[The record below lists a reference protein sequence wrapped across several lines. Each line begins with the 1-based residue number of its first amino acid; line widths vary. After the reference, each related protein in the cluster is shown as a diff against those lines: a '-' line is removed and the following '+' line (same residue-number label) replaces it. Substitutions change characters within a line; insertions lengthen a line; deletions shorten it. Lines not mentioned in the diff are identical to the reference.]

1 MNSVRLQI
9 CSMLTPQPAPTGF
22 RALLKVDPGFMLF
35 PDHFPGQPVLP
46 GICLVQAVLL
56 AGETWLGGAA
66 LRLETLKSAKFLG
79 IVQPGDEVVI
89 EGSAT
94 RHDDGS
100 VRIKADLSSRGKRI
114 AQISMTARQALSAYR
129 QAVAARGDRA

>member
-1 MNSVRLQI
+1 MNPVRLQI
-9 CSMLTPQPAPTGF
+9 RSMLTSQPGPTGF

-56 AGETWLGGAA
+56 AGEAWLPCGTA
-66 LRLETLKSAKFLG
+66 LRLRTLKRAKFLG
-79 IVQPGDEVVI
+79 IVRPGDEIVI

-100 VRIKADLSSRGKRI
+100 VRIKADLSRRGKRV
-114 AQISMTARQALSAYR
+114 AQVSLTADQAITTT
-129 QAVAARGDRA
+129 GDPT

>member
-9 CSMLTPQPAPTGF
+9 RSMLTSQPVATGF

-56 AGETWLGGAA
+56 AGEAWLGGTA
-66 LRLETLKSAKFLG
+66 LRLGTLKSAKFLG
-79 IVQPGDEVVI
+79 IVRPGDEIVI

-100 VRIKADLSSRGKRI
+100 VRIKADLSKRGKRI
-114 AQISMTARQALSAYR
+114 AKVSLTAGQAIATT
-129 QAVAARGDRA
+129 GDPT

>member
-1 MNSVRLQI
+1 MNAVRLQI
-9 CSMLTPQPAPTGF
+9 RSMLTSQPAPTGF

-35 PDHFPGQPVLP
+35 PDHFPGQPVMP

-56 AGETWLGGAA
+56 AAEAWLGGAA
-66 LRLETLKSAKFLG
+66 LRLRTLKNAKFLG
-79 IVQPGDEVVI
+79 IVEPGDEIVI

-100 VRIKADLSSRGKRI
+100 AQIKADLCKEGRRI
-114 AQISMTARQALSAYR
+114 ARVSLTADEV
-129 QAVAARGDRA
+129 VATTGDPT

>member
-9 CSMLTPQPAPTGF
+9 RSMLTSQPGPTGF

-56 AGETWLGGAA
+56 AGEAWLGGTA
-66 LRLETLKSAKFLG
+66 LRLGTLKSAKFLG
-79 IVQPGDEVVI
+79 IVRPGDEIVI

-100 VRIKADLSSRGKRI
+100 VRIKADLSKRGIRI
-114 AQISMTARQALSAYR
+114 AKVSLTAGQAIATT
-129 QAVAARGDRA
+129 GDPT

>member
-1 MNSVRLQI
+1 MNPVRLQI
-9 CSMLTPQPAPTGF
+9 RSMLTSQPSPTGF

-56 AGETWLGGAA
+56 AGEAWLGGTA
-66 LRLETLKSAKFLG
+66 LRLGTLKRAKFLG
-79 IVQPGDEVVI
+79 IVRPGDEIVI

-100 VRIKADLSSRGKRI
+100 VRIKADLSRRGKRI
-114 AQISMTARQALSAYR
+114 AQVSLTAGQAIATT
-129 QAVAARGDRA
+129 GDPT

>member
-1 MNSVRLQI
+1 MNAVRLQI
-9 CSMLTPQPAPTGF
+9 RSMLTSQPVPTGF

-56 AGETWLGGAA
+56 AGEAWLGGTA
-66 LRLETLKSAKFLG
+66 LGLGTLKSAKFLG
-79 IVQPGDEVVI
+79 VVRPGDEVVI

-100 VRIKADLSSRGKRI
+100 VQIKADLSRMGKRI
-114 AQISMTARQALSAYR
+114 AKVSLTASQAIATT
-129 QAVAARGDRA
+129 GDPT

>member
-1 MNSVRLQI
+1 MNPVRLQI
-9 CSMLTPQPAPTGF
+9 RSMLTSQPSPTGF

-56 AGETWLGGAA
+56 AGEAWLGGTA
-66 LRLETLKSAKFLG
+66 LRIGTLKRAKFLG
-79 IVQPGDEVVI
+79 IVRPGDEIVI

-100 VRIKADLSSRGKRI
+100 VRIKADLSRRGKRI
-114 AQISMTARQALSAYR
+114 AQVSLTAGQAIATT
-129 QAVAARGDRA
+129 GDPT

>member
-1 MNSVRLQI
+1 MNPVRLQI
-9 CSMLTPQPAPTGF
+9 RSMLTIEPGTTGF

-46 GICLVQAVLL
+46 GICLVCAVLL
-56 AGETWLGGAA
+56 AGEAWLGGKT
-66 LRLETLKSAKFLG
+66 LRLGTLHSAKFLG

-100 VRIKADLSSRGKRI
+100 VRIKADLSSKGKRI
-114 AQISMTARQALSAYR
+114 AQISLTAGQV
-129 QAVAARGDRA
+129 VATTGEPA

>member
-1 MNSVRLQI
+1 MNPVRLQI
-9 CSMLTPQPAPTGF
+9 RSMLTCQPSPTGF

-56 AGETWLGGAA
+56 AGEAWLGSAV
-66 LRLETLKSAKFLG
+66 LRLGTLKRAKFLG
-79 IVQPGDEVVI
+79 IVEPGDEIVI
-89 EGSAT
+89 QASAT

-100 VRIKADLSSRGKRI
+100 VQIKADLSRTGKRI
-114 AQISMTARQALSAYR
+114 AQISLTTVRN
-129 QAVAARGDRA
+129 GE

>member
-1 MNSVRLQI
+1 MNPVRLQI
-9 CSMLTPQPAPTGF
+9 RSMLTSQPGPTGF
-22 RALLKVDPGFMLF
+22 SALLKVDPGFMLF

-56 AGETWLGGAA
+56 AGEAWLGGTA
-66 LRLETLKSAKFLG
+66 LRLGTLKSAKFLG
-79 IVQPGDEVVI
+79 IVRPGDEIVI

-100 VRIKADLSSRGKRI
+100 VRIKADLSRGGKRVAQVSLTAGQAI
-114 AQISMTARQALSAYR
+114 ATT
-129 QAVAARGDRA
+129 GDPT

>member
-1 MNSVRLQI
+1 MNPVRRQI
-9 CSMLTPQPAPTGF
+9 RSMLTFQPGPVGF
-22 RALLKVDPGFMLF
+22 RALLKVDPDFMLF

-56 AGETWLGGAA
+56 AGEAWLGGTA
-66 LRLETLKSAKFLG
+66 LRLGTLKRAKFLG
-79 IVQPGDEVVI
+79 IVRPGDEIVI

-100 VRIKADLSSRGKRI
+100 VRIKADLSKRGKRVAQVSLTAGQAI
-114 AQISMTARQALSAYR
+114 ATT
-129 QAVAARGDRA
+129 GDPT

>member
-1 MNSVRLQI
+1 MNPVRLQI
-9 CSMLTPQPAPTGF
+9 RSMLTSQPSPTGF

-56 AGETWLGGAA
+56 AGEAWLGGTA
-66 LRLETLKSAKFLG
+66 LRLGTLKRAKFLG
-79 IVQPGDEVVI
+79 IVRPGDEIVI

-100 VRIKADLSSRGKRI
+100 VRIKADLSRRGKRI
-114 AQISMTARQALSAYR
+114 AQVSLTADQAIAT
-129 QAVAARGDRA
+129 AGDPT